1 MMMVA
6 AAPVKMARKP
16 RPQLEASGAVFP
28 ICAVF
33 FRALFLHL
41 NKNNFLHKT
50 KNGLFG
56 EQ

>member
-1 MMMVA
+1 MMVA